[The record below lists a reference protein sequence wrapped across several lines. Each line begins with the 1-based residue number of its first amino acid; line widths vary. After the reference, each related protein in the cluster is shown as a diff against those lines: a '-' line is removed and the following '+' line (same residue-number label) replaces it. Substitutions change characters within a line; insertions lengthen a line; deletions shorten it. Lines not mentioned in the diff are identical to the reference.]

1 MSAVLSIAGPL
12 VEARE
17 DTTRTEADTA
27 VAVNTVAVATVEA
40 ETAVNTVVVAA
51 LEMLLANS
59 PNRPGWAES
68 AGIGSMAERDE
79 GL

>member
-27 VAVNTVAVATVEA
+27 VVADTVEA

>member
-1 MSAVLSIAGPL
+1 MNAVLSIAGRL

-40 ETAVNTVVVAA
+40 ETAVNTVVAA